1 VTDDRS
7 ASVPAP
13 DQAALRDLLAP
24 ARPAIAVACALQVV
38 ASIAGVVPFV
48 AVAELARAL
57 CQPEV
62 DGERAWAVAVAGV
75 VALLVRLVFL
85 GLAGCVTHFA
95 DNDLQLDIRRRMA
108 AHLGR
113 VPLGWF
119 TEHNSGAV
127 KKALQDDVEAL
138 HHLVAHA
145 YLELTAAI
153 VVPVVSVAYLLSID
167 WRLTAVTLIPAVLGV
182 GLYGSLMRGYG
193 EQMAAYGAAIAR
205 VNGAAVEFVQG
216 IAVVKTFGQS
226 GRAHRRFLAE
236 ADGFVEFFW
245 KWVAGLLVPSA
256 LAELILS
263 PIVALLTVLAAGAVF
278 VAEGWLAPLD
288 VLPFALLGLGITA
301 PFMALNYA
309 QQDLSLAQQ
318 AAGRICAV
326 LAAPVLPI
334 AGPGGPV
341 PADETVRFH
350 GVRFSYDG
358 TTEVLRGVDLV
369 LAAGTVTA
377 LVGPSGAGK
386 STLAKLVPRFWDPSV
401 GSVSIG
407 GVDLR
412 DLPPAEL
419 YRRVG
424 FVFQDV
430 RLLRTSLRDNI
441 RLGDPTAT
449 GAQVEAAARAAQ
461 IHERIVALPRGYDSV
476 VGEDAMLSGGEA
488 QRVTIA
494 RALLVEPRIVVL
506 DEATAFADPESEAA
520 IQDALATLAAGR
532 TLLVVAHRLHT
543 IVGADQIVVV
553 DDGVVVE
560 RGRHGELLAA
570 NGRYRRLWD
579 AAEAAADRSGDSEV
593 KS

>member
-1 VTDDRS
+1 MTTDS
-7 ASVPAP
+7 PSVPSL
-13 DQAALRDLLAP
+13 DRAALRDLLAP
-24 ARPAIAVACALQVV
+24 ARLAIAGACALQVV

-57 CQPEV
+57 AQPVV
-62 DGERAWAVAVAGV
+62 DGDRVWAVAVAGV
-75 VALLVRLVFL
+75 AALLVRLVFL
-85 GLAGCVTHFA
+85 GLAACVTHFA

-119 TEHNSGAV
+119 DEHNSGAV
-127 KKALQDDVEAL
+127 KKALQDDVDAL
-138 HHLVAHA
+138 HHLVAHS

-153 VVPVVSVAYLLSID
+153 VVPLASVAYLLTID
-167 WRLTAVTLIPAVLGV
+167 WRLTLVTLVPALLGV
-182 GLYGSLMRGYG
+182 GLYFTIMRNYG
-193 EQMAAYGAAIAR
+193 AQMAAYGAAIAR
-205 VNGAAVEFVQG
+205 VNSASVEFVQG

-236 ADGFVEFFW
+236 AAGFVEFFW
-245 KWVAGLLVPSA
+245 QWVKGLLVPST
-256 LAELILS
+256 LAELVLS
-263 PIVALLTVLAAGAVF
+263 PLVALLAVLAAGALF
-278 VAEGWLAPLD
+278 VANGWLAPLD

-309 QQDLSLAQQ
+309 QQDLSMAQQ
-318 AAGRICAV
+318 AAGRIAAL
-326 LAAPVLPI
+326 LAAPVLPV

-341 PADETVRFH
+341 PADDTVRFH

-358 TTEVLRGVDLV
+358 ATEVLRGVDLV
-369 LAAGTVTA
+369 LAPGTVTA
-377 LVGPSGAGK
+377 LVGPSGSGK
-386 STLAKLVPRFWDPSV
+386 STLAKLVPRFWDPSAGV
-401 GSVSIG
+401 VSLG

-412 DLPPAEL
+412 ELPPDEL
-419 YRRVG
+419 YKRVG

-430 RLLRTSLRDNI
+430 RLLRASVRDNI
-441 RLGDPTAT
+441 RLGDPTASD
-449 GAQVEAAARAAQ
+449 ARVEAAARAAQ
-461 IHERIVALPRGYDSV
+461 IHERLAALPRGYDSV
-476 VGEDAMLSGGEA
+476 VGEDAVLSGGEA

-494 RALLVEPRIVVL
+494 RALLADPRIVVL

-553 DDGVVVE
+553 DGGAIVE
-560 RGRHGELLAA
+560 RGRHAELLAA
-570 NGRYRRLWD
+570 DGRYRRLWD
-579 AAEAAADRSGDSEV
+579 AASSAADLAPEV

>member
-1 VTDDRS
+1 MSEST
-7 ASVPAP
+7 SVPAV
-13 DQAALRDLLAP
+13 DRAALRDLLAP
-24 ARPAIAVACALQVV
+24 ARVAIAVACALQVV
-38 ASIAGVVPFV
+38 ASIAGVLPFV
-48 AVAELARAL
+48 TVAELARVL

-62 DGERAWAVAVAGV
+62 DGERAWAVAVVGV
-75 VALLVRLVFL
+75 AALLVRLAFL
-85 GLAGCVTHFA
+85 GLATSVTHFA

-119 TEHNSGAV
+119 DEHNSGAV
-127 KKALQDDVEAL
+127 KKALQDDVDTL
-138 HHLVAHA
+138 HHLIAHS

-153 VVPVVSVAYLLSID
+153 VVPVVSVAYLLAVD
-167 WRLTAVTLIPAVLGV
+167 WRLTLVTLLPAVLGV
-182 GLYGSLMRGYG
+182 GLYATLMRGYG
-193 EQMAAYGAAIAR
+193 RQMAAYGAAIAR
-205 VNGAAVEFVQG
+205 VNAASVEFVQG

-236 ADGFVEFFW
+236 ATGFVEFFW
-245 KWVAGLLVPSA
+245 QWVKGLLVPSA

-309 QQDLSLAQQ
+309 QQDLSMAEQ
-318 AAGRICAV
+318 AAGRISAL
-326 LAAPVLPI
+326 LATPALAI
-334 AGPGGPV
+334 AGPGGPA
-341 PADETVRFH
+341 PADDTVRLH
-350 GVRFSYDG
+350 GVRFSYDS
-358 TTEVLRGVDLV
+358 TTEVLRGIDLE
-369 LAAGTVTA
+369 LAPGTLTA
-377 LVGPSGAGK
+377 LVGPSGSGK
-386 STLAKLVPRFWDPSV
+386 STLAKLVPRFWDPSA
-401 GSVSIG
+401 GFVSLG

-430 RLLRTSLRDNI
+430 RLLRTSVRDNI
-441 RLGDPTAT
+441 RLGDPAA
-449 GAQVEAAARAAQ
+449 GDERVEAAARAAQ

-476 VGEDAMLSGGEA
+476 VGEDAILSGGEG

-494 RALLVEPRIVVL
+494 RALLADPRIVVL

-520 IQDALATLAAGR
+520 IQDALATLAVGR

-553 DDGVVVE
+553 DGGVVVE
-560 RGRHGELLAA
+560 RGRHDALLAA
-570 NGRYRRLWD
+570 GGRYGRLWE
-579 AAEAAADRSGDSEV
+579 AASAAADRPVTPEV
-593 KS
+593 LS